1 MFTAFRVNL
10 GCLGT
15 AGFLELLEAT
25 DFDADEVS
33 FREFEPVPFGFF
45 CKRLMTWSVDSWM
58 QVVCSP
64 CEFSV
69 PRCFLRFSL
78 SPRLGLPSPRLS

>member
-25 DFDADEVS
+25 DFDADDVS
-33 FREFEPVPFGFF
+33 LRELEPLPFGFF
-45 CKRLMTWSVDSWM
+45 CRRLMTRSD
-58 QVVCSP
+58 
-64 CEFSV
+64 
-69 PRCFLRFSL
+69 
-78 SPRLGLPSPRLS
+78 